1 MRANMLGTLVTT
13 DSIAD
18 MAVFLAS
25 ERGRHVTAQELT
37 VCGGCV
43 PGAKAE
49 PPEDE
54 AAAG

>member
-1 MRANMLGTLVTT
+1 
-13 DSIAD
+13 

-25 ERGRHVTAQELT
+25 ERGRHITAQELT

-49 PPEDE
+49 EQEAE
-54 AAAG
+54 AAAE